1 MKMHP
6 ALVAVAIISAVL
18 SGCGGDSRPAAP
30 GGPVEPVEPPVT
42 PPVTPPV
49 IPPVEPPPVTPP
61 VTPPVEPPLIDP
73 NQPPEWLT
81 LKSYCEHP
89 LPGSSEVQGTL
100 YDEMKWLRS
109 FFDATYLWYKEIP
122 ADLRLED
129 YSRAVDYF
137 AMLKTPAVTASGR
150 LKDRFHF
157 TYPTPVWQA
166 LSNAGAELGY
176 GLTWVRNADPAAPR
190 VWTLTMVHPDSPG
203 AAAGLRRGDSLVS
216 VDGVAIADASVAGL
230 AVLNA
235 GLFPVKAGETHQFI
249 LSRAGVQI
257 SVAMTSVQVVKPP
270 VQNIK
275 LLDTPTGKVGY
286 LLFNEHNAVA
296 EGQLVNAI
304 TTLKQAGIVDL
315 VLDMRYNGGG
325 YLTIASE
332 LAYMVAGPQPTAGK
346 VFERPVF
353 NDKTKV
359 QPPQYFQ
366 TTAAGYASAAPI
378 KNGTALPYLGLKRV
392 TVLTTPGTCS
402 ASESVINSL
411 RGVDVEVNLVGGETC
426 GKPYAFTPVDNCGT
440 TYFAIQFRGVND
452 KGFGDYADGF
462 TPTCRADD
470 DLTQALGDPAE
481 GVLAAALSY
490 RATGTC
496 PAVALRSR
504 QISGG
509 MQLVRPEAKEISIRD
524 R

>member
-1 MKMHP
+1 MHP
-6 ALVAVAIISAVL
+6 ALVAVAILSTVL
-18 SGCGGDSRPAAP
+18 SGCGGDSRPVAP
-30 GGPVEPVEPPVT
+30 GGPVEPAEPPVT
-42 PPVTPPV
+42 
-49 IPPVEPPPVTPP
+49 PPVEPPPVTPP
-61 VTPPVEPPLIDP
+61 VTSPVTPPVEPPLIDP
-73 NQPPEWLT
+73 DHPPDWIT
-81 LKSYCEHP
+81 LKAHCENP
-89 LPGSSEVQGTL
+89 QPGSDDVQGTL

-122 ADLRLED
+122 TNLRLED
-129 YSRAVDYF
+129 YRRAVDYF
-137 AMLKTPAVTASGR
+137 AVLKTPVVTASGR

-157 TYPTPVWQA
+157 TYPTPVWEA
-166 LSNAGAELGY
+166 LSNAGTELGY

-190 VWTLTMVHPDSPG
+190 VWRLTMVHPDSPG
-203 AAAGLRRGDSLVS
+203 AAAGLRRGDNLVS
-216 VDGVAIADASVAGL
+216 VDGVAIADSSAAGL
-230 AVLNA
+230 AMPNA
-235 GLFPVKAGETHQFI
+235 GLFPAKAGETHQFI
-249 LSRAGVQI
+249 LNRAGVQI
-257 SVAMTSVQVVKPP
+257 SVAMTSVQLAKPP
-270 VQNIK
+270 VQNVK

-296 EGQLVNAI
+296 EGQLFSAF
-304 TTLKQAGIVDL
+304 TTLKQAGIADL

-325 YLTIASE
+325 YLSIAAE
-332 LAYMVAGPQPTAGK
+332 LAYMIAGPQPTAGK
-346 VFERPVF
+346 VFERPVY
-353 NDKTKV
+353 NDKTVV

-366 TTAAGYASAAPI
+366 ATAMGYKSAATV

-411 RGVDVEVNLVGGETC
+411 RGVDIEVNLVGGETC
-426 GKPYAFTPVDNCGT
+426 GKPYAFTPADNCGT
-440 TYFAIQFRGVND
+440 TYFAIQFQGVNN

-462 TPTCRADD
+462 APTCRADD
-470 DLTQALGDPAE
+470 DLAHALGDPAE

-490 RATGTC
+490 RATGAC

-509 MQLVRPEAKEISIRD
+509 MLLVRPEAKEISIRD